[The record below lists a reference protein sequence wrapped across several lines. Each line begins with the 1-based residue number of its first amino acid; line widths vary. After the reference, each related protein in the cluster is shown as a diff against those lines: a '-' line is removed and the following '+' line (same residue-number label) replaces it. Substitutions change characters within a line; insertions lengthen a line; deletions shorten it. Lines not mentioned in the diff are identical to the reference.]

1 MSIDKFEYDLIMNQ
15 TGINDKNLIEKIY
28 FEYKSDTVKTILKLL
43 EIELPVRTEKIRN
56 VFDDFREILD
66 EKDTIFQEF
75 LTKQNK
81 ST

>member
-1 MSIDKFEYDLIMNQ
+1 MSIDKFEYDLIINQ

-43 EIELPVRTEKIRN
+43 EVKLPVRIEKTRN